1 MYVKY
6 TAFSFREYL
15 KQGTIPCTPMK
26 QPMLKPTLVLA
37 TIIYLLTLLPAIL
50 LAPFAGFL
58 FDEGVADTLTYVF
71 AGLWFVLPATLLVA
85 VLGAWL
91 AYAYSKLRLMTLLLS
106 LPIIHA
112 VLIVLAGILHFAR

>member
-1 MYVKY
+1 
-6 TAFSFREYL
+6 
-15 KQGTIPCTPMK
+15 MK

-58 FDEGVADTLTYVF
+58 FDEGITDTLTYVF

-91 AYAYSKLRLMTLLLS
+91 AYVYSKLRLMTLLLS